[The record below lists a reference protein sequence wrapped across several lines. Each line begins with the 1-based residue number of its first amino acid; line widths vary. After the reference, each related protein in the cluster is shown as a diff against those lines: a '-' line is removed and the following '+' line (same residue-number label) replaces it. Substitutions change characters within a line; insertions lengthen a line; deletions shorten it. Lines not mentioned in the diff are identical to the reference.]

1 MEEHEHYELQYWH
14 NDEEIFTW
22 ATGIVPIIPRENES
36 IFLVTDLPR
45 RGSGA
50 WWTVKEV
57 VYQYHVSEN
66 TADLKQRI
74 LINLKP
80 LEAKTKGVFKVD

>member
-1 MEEHEHYELQYWH
+1 MEEHEHYELQFWH
-14 NDEEIFTW
+14 NGEEVMIW
-22 ATGIVPIIPRENES
+22 ATGIVPIIPRENEN
-36 IFLVTDLPR
+36 IFLVTDLPN

-57 VYQYHVSEN
+57 VYQYHISLGTE
-66 TADLKQRI
+66 DLKQRI

-80 LEAKTKGVFKVD
+80 LESKADGIFKA